1 MSRWTFI
8 VGTDNRAKLHAWLE
22 RAPMGMIV
30 QFIESKRTQDQNSK
44 LWPMLT
50 DISTQL
56 LWHGMKYPPED
67 WKDYLMHQL
76 RGGRWMP
83 AEEGG
88 MVPVG
93 FRTSELTKEEFSG
106 LIEVIYAFGARHDV
120 VWSEPK
126 TESTTSQ
133 GAVAN
138 ATAPERADAPSPN
151 LARDAAMAEAS

>member
-1 MSRWTFI
+1 MSRWTFVI
-8 VGTDNRAKLHAWLE
+8 TDQVRAKLHAWID
-22 RAPMGMIV
+22 RAPAGMIV
-30 QFIESKRTQDQNSK
+30 QFLESKRTNEQNRK

-56 LWHGMKYPPED
+56 VWHGVKYPPED

-93 FRTSELTKEEFSG
+93 FRTSELTKAEFSD
-106 LIEVIYAFGARHDV
+106 LIEVIYAFGARNGV
-120 VWSEPK
+120 EWSEPQAK
-126 TESTTSQ
+126 
-133 GAVAN
+133 
-138 ATAPERADAPSPN
+138 
-151 LARDAAMAEAS
+151 AA

>member
-1 MSRWTFI
+1 MSKWSFI
-8 VGTDNRAKLHAWLE
+8 VSDKVRTKLHAWID
-22 RAPMGMIV
+22 RAPAGMIV
-30 QFIESKRTQDQNSK
+30 QFIENKRTLEQNSK

-56 LWHGMKYPPED
+56 TWHGVKYPPED

-93 FRTSELTKEEFSG
+93 FRTSELSRAEFSD
-106 LIEVIYAFGARHDV
+106 LIEVVYAFGARHGV
-120 VWSEPK
+120 EWSDP
-126 TESTTSQ
+126 Q
-133 GAVAN
+133 QQA
-138 ATAPERADAPSPN
+138 RAA
-151 LARDAAMAEAS
+151 

>member
-1 MSRWTFI
+1 MSKWSFI
-8 VGTDNRAKLHAWLE
+8 ITEATRAKLHAWIA
-22 RAPMGMIV
+22 RAPLGMLV
-30 QFIESKRTQDQNSK
+30 EFRENKRTLEQNAK

-50 DISTQL
+50 DISLQL
-56 LWHGMKYPPED
+56 TWHGMKYPPED

-106 LIEVIYAFGARHDV
+106 LIEVAYAFGARQGV
-120 VWSEPK
+120 EWSEP
-126 TESTTSQ
+126 EQVSQ
-133 GAVAN
+133 GAAK
-138 ATAPERADAPSPN
+138 AGGESLPCRAA
-151 LARDAAMAEAS
+151 

>member
-8 VGTDNRAKLHAWLE
+8 ITDQVRAKLHAWID
-22 RAPMGMIV
+22 RAPAGMIV
-30 QFIESKRTQDQNSK
+30 QFLESKRSSEQNRK

-56 LWHGMKYPPED
+56 VWHGTKYPPED

-88 MVPVG
+88 MVPIG
-93 FRTSELTKEEFSG
+93 FRTSELTKSEFSD
-106 LIEVIYAFGARHDV
+106 LIEVIYAFGARNEV
-120 VWSEPK
+120 EWSDH
-126 TESTTSQ
+126 Q
-133 GAVAN
+133 A
-138 ATAPERADAPSPN
+138 RAA
-151 LARDAAMAEAS
+151 